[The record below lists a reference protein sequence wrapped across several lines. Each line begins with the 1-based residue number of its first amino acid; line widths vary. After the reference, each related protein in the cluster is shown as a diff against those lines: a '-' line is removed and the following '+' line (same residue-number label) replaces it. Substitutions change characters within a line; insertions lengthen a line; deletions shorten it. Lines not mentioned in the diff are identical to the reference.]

1 MKFYDL
7 KTKDELP
14 HHYLIG
20 VNMEPMTAGKLAG
33 QMILKYG
40 PLYFHNDDVARL
52 QDALLLSQDKL
63 FPTSTQDALDIHE
76 VRGLVGAING
86 MKLACSMNLA
96 TMHHFS
102 SATTMDDDAFLMIVD
117 LANKSDEGRKL
128 LDDSRMGQSGG
139 QAIQRK
145 V

>member
-7 KTKDELP
+7 KTKHELP

-20 VNMEPMTAGKLAG
+20 VIMEPMTAGKSAG
-33 QMILKYG
+33 KMILKYG

-63 FPTSTQDALDIHE
+63 FPTSTHDALHIHK
-76 VRGLVGAING
+76 VKGLVGAING
-86 MKLACSMNLA
+86 MKLACSINSA

-102 SATTMDDDAFLMIVD
+102 TAMKVGDDDFLMIVE
-117 LANKSDEGRKL
+117 LANKSDEGRKA
-128 LDDSRMGQSGG
+128 LDDSRIYQSGG
-139 QAIQRK
+139 PSIQRK